1 MNFNNHVPIYIQIIE
16 LIKRDII
23 LGNRKPGEKLD
34 SVREYALALKVNPN
48 TVQKAYQEMEREGF
62 AFTQR
67 GIGRFIVEDSKIVT
81 QLMQEISSEII
92 SEYITKM
99 HEIGYD
105 NKEILERL
113 EETLNGG
120 LS

>member
-1 MNFNNHVPIYIQIIE
+1 MKFNNHVPIYLQIID

-48 TVQKAYQEMEREGF
+48 TVQKAYQEMERNEL

-67 GIGRFIVEDSKIVT
+67 GIGRFIVEDKTVVAN
-81 QLMQEISSEII
+81 LMKEISSEII
-92 SEYITKM
+92 GEYITKM
-99 HEIGYD
+99 HEIGYN

-113 EETLNGG
+113 EQTLNGG